1 MPCMPRVGSERNTR
15 PMNSRIIATCPQCNA
30 QLAVGAENAGKRIRC
45 PKCQSAVQVP
55 DGEVATPSPPVD
67 VDAAPASAS
76 TVDRITATCPKCSAK
91 LAVGV
96 EKSGMQLHCPK
107 CQAVVQVP
115 ERNEAESPPPAQVAT
130 LWNVVVGTKKNGPFG
145 KAKLRALVDAEKL
158 SGTAFIRDVLGE
170 ADWSEVQTVPWLFD
184 YPERGHFRYCPECD
198 CRVIVANSPQSKP
211 VRCPDCTAPVMFV
224 DYLDFKAKPELELP
238 PPEPW
243 NKFDILVIMAAGV
256 ALSAGFFG
264 AMALLW
270 NPPLSMLMGF
280 IFVVA
285 GGGLFSVTFHHRSQ
299 TKKYRD
305 HLTKVEE
312 TLHSRTDSLL
322 ITSNELSSLKRSL
335 AQVRNGLEIAAE
347 KEFRQQREEL
357 AEKIAIAEDSVNA
370 VHRMA
375 ERFLDETRKWWTSK
389 LTGENFQ
396 STKERI
402 TKAVAF
408 CRKQGYPV
416 STKQERDLMAQLKV
430 DYEIVLRRE
439 HERSEQ
445 RRAREQMREDLRVER
460 EVKRE
465 LERQDIEKRAIEK
478 ALNEALQK
486 AGAEHSAEVEL
497 LREKLREAE
506 ERGKRTQAQAE
517 LTKVGTV
524 YVISNIGS
532 FGDRVFKVGLTR
544 RLIPQERVD
553 ELGDASVPFTF
564 DVHMMIRSDDA
575 PSLEFSLHKALHK
588 YRVNR
593 VNFRKEFFRVD
604 LETIK
609 AAVEERLEKHRAA
622 VETFTV
628 DAEASQYRQSLTIS
642 DDDFEFLAKV
652 AEATGIED
660 EDDDVEGADDLLPT
674 DGG

>member
-1 MPCMPRVGSERNTR
+1 MACPRVASERNTR

-30 QLAVGAENAGKRIRC
+30 QLAVGGENAGKRIRC

-55 DGEVATPSPPVD
+55 DGEVATPSKPVE
-67 VDAAPASAS
+67 VDAAPASGS
-76 TVDRITATCPKCSAK
+76 TADRITASCPKCSAK
-91 LAVGV
+91 LAVDV

-115 ERNEAESPPPAQVAT
+115 ERSESESPPPAQVAT
-130 LWNVVVGTKKNGPFG
+130 LWNVVVGTKKIGPFG

-158 SGTAFIRDVLGE
+158 SGTAFVRDVPGD

-198 CRVIVANSPQSKP
+198 CRVIIANSPQSKP
-211 VRCPDCTAPVMFV
+211 ARCPECTAPVMFV
-224 DYLDFKAKPELELP
+224 DYLDFNAKPELELP

-243 NKFDILVIMAAGV
+243 NKFDLLVILAAGV
-256 ALSAGFFG
+256 AMSAGFFG
-264 AMALLW
+264 AVALLW
-270 NPPLSMLMGF
+270 NPPLSMLLGF

-305 HLTKVEE
+305 HLSKVERALE
-312 TLHSRTDSLL
+312 TRTNRLTT
-322 ITSNELSSLKRSL
+322 TSEELEGLKRSL
-335 AQVRNGLEIAAE
+335 VKVRDTLVQGAE
-347 KEFRQQREEL
+347 EEFRQQRAEL
-357 AEKIAIAEDSVNA
+357 AEKIATAEDSVNA

-389 LTGENFQ
+389 LTGDNFQ
-396 STKERI
+396 TTKERI
-402 TKAVAF
+402 TKAIAF
-408 CRKQGYPV
+408 CRKQGYTV
-416 STKQERDLMAQLKV
+416 STKHERELMAQLKA
-430 DYEIVLRRE
+430 DYENVLKRE
-439 HERSEQ
+439 HDKSEQ
-445 RRAREQMREDLRVER
+445 RRIREQMREEQRVER
-460 EVKRE
+460 ELKRE
-465 LERQDIEKRAIEK
+465 MERIETEKRVIER
-478 ALNEALQK
+478 ALADALQTV
-486 AGAEHSAEVEL
+486 GAEHSAEVEA

-532 FGDRVFKVGLTR
+532 FGEGVFKVGMTR
-544 RLIPQERVD
+544 RLVPQERVD

-564 DVHMMIRSDDA
+564 DVHMMVTSEDA
-575 PSLEFSLHKALHK
+575 PKLECALHQALHK

-593 VNFRKEFFRVD
+593 VNFRKEFFRVGF
-604 LETIK
+604 ETIRE
-609 AAVEERLEKHRAA
+609 AVEERLEEHRAA

-628 DAEASQYRQSLTIS
+628 DAEALQYRQSLTIS
-642 DDDFEFLAKV
+642 DEDFEFLAKV
-652 AEATGIED
+652 ADATGVED
-660 EDDDVEGADDLLPT
+660 EDDDLEGRDELLPLEVE
-674 DGG
+674 

>member
-1 MPCMPRVGSERNTR
+1 
-15 PMNSRIIATCPQCNA
+15 MNSRIIATCPQCNA

-55 DGEVATPSPPVD
+55 DG
-67 VDAAPASAS
+67 DAAPPNPPPEVETAPASGS
-76 TVDRITATCPKCSAK
+76 TADRITATCPNCSAK

-115 ERNEAESPPPAQVAT
+115 DRNEPESPPPAQVAT
-130 LWNVVVGTKKNGPFG
+130 LWNVVVGTKKIGPFG
-145 KAKLRALVDAEKL
+145 KAKLRALVDAERL
-158 SGTAFIRDVLGE
+158 SGTAFIRDVPGE

-198 CRVIVANSPQSKP
+198 CRVIVTNSPQLKP
-211 VRCPDCTAPVMFV
+211 IRCPDCTAPVMFV
-224 DYLDFKAKPELELP
+224 NYLDFNAKPELELP

-243 NKFDILVIMAAGV
+243 NKFDILVIIAAGV

-270 NPPLSMLMGF
+270 NPPLSMLLGF

-305 HLTKVEE
+305 HLSKVERALD
-312 TLHSRTDSLL
+312 TRTNRLAT
-322 ITSNELSSLKRSL
+322 TSEELEGLKRSL
-335 AQVRNGLEIAAE
+335 VKVRDTLVQGAE
-347 KEFRQQREEL
+347 EEFRQQRAEL
-357 AEKIAIAEDSVNA
+357 AEKIATAEDSVNA

-375 ERFLDETRKWWTSK
+375 ERFLDETRKWWSSK
-389 LTGENFQ
+389 LTGDNFQ
-396 STKERI
+396 TTKDRI
-402 TKAVAF
+402 TKAIAF

-416 STKQERDLMAQLKV
+416 STKQERELMAQLKAE
-430 DYEIVLRRE
+430 YEIVLRRE
-439 HERSEQ
+439 HEKGEQ
-445 RRAREQMREDLRVER
+445 KRIREQMREEQRVER
-460 EVKRE
+460 ELKRE
-465 LERQDIEKRAIEK
+465 MERIDTEKRVIEK
-478 ALNEALQK
+478 ALADALQK
-486 AGAEHSAEVEL
+486 VGAEHSAEVEA

-517 LTKVGTV
+517 LTRVGYV

-532 FGDRVFKVGLTR
+532 FGDDVFKVGLTR
-544 RLIPQERVD
+544 RLEPLDRVR

-564 DVHMMIRSDDA
+564 DVHMMIFSEDS
-575 PSLEFSLHKALHK
+575 PKLERTLHQALHQ

-593 VNFRKEFFRVD
+593 VNFRKEFFRVGLD
-604 LETIK
+604 TIR
-609 AAVEERLEKHRAA
+609 AVVEEHHGV
-622 VETFTV
+622 VEYV
-628 DAEASQYRQSLTIS
+628 ADAEALQYRESLKIS
-642 DDDFEFLAKV
+642 PEDPEFLAKV
-652 AEATGIED
+652 GEAIAVED
-660 EDDDVEGADDLLPT
+660 ENEDDDLEGRDELLPL
-674 DGG
+674 DAE

>member
-1 MPCMPRVGSERNTR
+1 
-15 PMNSRIIATCPQCNA
+15 MNSRIIATCPQCNA
-30 QLAVGAENAGKRIRC
+30 QLAVGGENAGKRIRC

-55 DGEVATPSPPVD
+55 DGEVAPPNPSAE
-67 VDAAPASAS
+67 VDAAPASGS
-76 TVDRITATCPKCSAK
+76 TADRITASCPKCNAK

-96 EKSGMQLHCPK
+96 EKSGMQLHCPQ

-115 ERNEAESPPPAQVAT
+115 ERSESESPPPPQVAT
-130 LWNVVVGTKKNGPFG
+130 LWNVVVGTKKIGPFG

-158 SGTAFIRDVLGE
+158 SGTAFVRDVPGE

-184 YPERGHFRYCPECD
+184 SPERGHFRYCPECD
-198 CRVIVANSPQSKP
+198 CRVIVTNSPQSKP

-224 DYLDFKAKPELELP
+224 DYLDFTAKPELELP

-243 NKFDILVIMAAGV
+243 NKFDILVIIAAGV
-256 ALSAGFFG
+256 AFSAGFFG

-270 NPPLSMLMGF
+270 NPPLSMLLGF

-305 HLTKVEE
+305 HLSKVEQALD
-312 TLHSRTDSLL
+312 TRTNRLAT
-322 ITSNELSSLKRSL
+322 TSEELEGLKRSL
-335 AQVRNGLEIAAE
+335 VKVRNTLVQGAE
-347 KEFRQQREEL
+347 EEFRQQRAEL
-357 AEKIAIAEDSVNA
+357 AEKIATAEDSVNA

-389 LTGENFQ
+389 LTGDNFQ
-396 STKERI
+396 TTKERI
-402 TKAVAF
+402 TKAIAF
-408 CRKQGYPV
+408 CRKQGYTV
-416 STKQERDLMAQLKV
+416 STKHERELMAQLKV
-430 DYEIVLRRE
+430 DYEDVLRRE
-439 HERSEQ
+439 HERGEQ
-445 RRAREQMREDLRVER
+445 RRVREQMREELRVQR

-465 LERQDIEKRAIEK
+465 LERQETEKRTIEK
-478 ALNEALQK
+478 ALNDALQK

-506 ERGKRTQAQAE
+506 ERSKRTQAQAE

-532 FGDRVFKVGLTR
+532 FGERVFKVGLTR

-564 DVHMMIRSDDA
+564 DVHMMVRSDDA
-575 PSLEFSLHKALHK
+575 PSLEFSLHRALHK

-609 AAVEERLEKHRAA
+609 AAVKERLEEHRAA
-622 VETFTV
+622 VEIFTV

-642 DDDFEFLAKV
+642 DDDFDFLAKV

-660 EDDDVEGADDLLPT
+660 EDDDLEGADDVLPT
-674 DGG
+674 DAA

>member
-1 MPCMPRVGSERNTR
+1 
-15 PMNSRIIATCPQCNA
+15 MNSRIIATCPQCNA
-30 QLAVGAENAGKRIRC
+30 QLAVGGENAGKRIRC

-55 DGEVATPSPPVD
+55 GGEVATPSPPVE
-67 VDAAPASAS
+67 VETAPASGS
-76 TVDRITATCPKCSAK
+76 TADRITATCPNCNAK

-115 ERNEAESPPPAQVAT
+115 ERNEAESPPPSQVAT
-130 LWNVVVGTKKNGPFG
+130 LWNVVVGTKKIGPFG

-198 CRVIVANSPQSKP
+198 CRVIVTNSPQSKP

-224 DYLDFKAKPELELP
+224 DYLDFNAKPELELP

-243 NKFDILVIMAAGV
+243 NKFDILVIIAAGV

-270 NPPLSMLMGF
+270 NPPLSMLLGF
-280 IFVVA
+280 IFIVA

-299 TKKYRD
+299 TKKYRE
-305 HLTKVEE
+305 HLAKVEE
-312 TLHSRTDSLL
+312 TLHSRTDALL
-322 ITSNELSSLKRSL
+322 IASGELSSLKRNL
-335 AQVRNGLEIAAE
+335 AQVQNGLVIEAE
-347 KEFRQQREEL
+347 KEFRLQREEL
-357 AEKIAIAEDSVNA
+357 AEKIATAEDSVNA

-389 LTGENFQ
+389 LNAENFQ
-396 STKERI
+396 TTKDRI
-402 TKAVAF
+402 LKAVAF

-416 STKQERDLMAQLKV
+416 STKQERDLVAQLNA
-430 DYEIVLRRE
+430 DYQTVLRRE
-439 HERSEQ
+439 RDRSEQARIREQIKEDQKVERERRQAIERSE
-445 RRAREQMREDLRVER
+445 AEQ
-460 EVKRE
+460 
-465 LERQDIEKRAIEK
+465 RAIERAIAD
-478 ALNEALQK
+478 ALK
-486 AGAEHSAEVEL
+486 RTGDEHSAEIEA

-506 ERGKRTQAQAE
+506 ARGQRTKALAE
-517 LTKVGTV
+517 MTKAGHV
-524 YVISNIGS
+524 YVISNVGS
-532 FGDRVFKVGLTR
+532 FGENVFKVGLTR
-544 RLIPQERVD
+544 REHPEHRVK

-564 DVHMMIRSDDA
+564 DVHMMISCDDA
-575 PSLEFSLHKALHK
+575 PKLEFNLHRALHK

-604 LETIK
+604 LETIRQV
-609 AAVEERLEKHRAA
+609 VEANHGV
-622 VETFTV
+622 VEYTV
-628 DAEASQYRQSLTIS
+628 DAEALAYRESQRIS
-642 DDDFEFLAKV
+642 DEELLSRV
-652 AEATGIED
+652 AEISAIED
-660 EDDDVEGADDLLPT
+660 ENEDDDLEGRDELLPV
-674 DGG
+674 DVE